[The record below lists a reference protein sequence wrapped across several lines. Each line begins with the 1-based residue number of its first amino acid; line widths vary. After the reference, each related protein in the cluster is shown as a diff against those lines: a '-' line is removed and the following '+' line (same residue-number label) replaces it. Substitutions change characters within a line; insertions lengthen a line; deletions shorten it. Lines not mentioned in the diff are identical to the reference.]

1 MGTLPNNNNNNTDNT
16 PTAPTTT
23 PTAKMN
29 TFILAALFAC
39 LLVASALADPE
50 ERGRPGGFG
59 PGSGSGS
66 TVEDDDM
73 AILFNSISGN
83 NGILSAD
90 TFSQLSAATSGHNGL
105 EKLEIN
111 LNIK

>member
-1 MGTLPNNNNNNTDNT
+1 MGTLPNNNNTDNT

-23 PTAKMN
+23 PTAKMK
-29 TFILAALFAC
+29 TFSLAALFAC

-59 PGSGSGS
+59 PGGSGSGSGSGS

-90 TFSQLSAATSGHNGL
+90 TFSQLSAATSVL
-105 EKLEIN
+105 SVKMTILSS
-111 LNIK
+111 